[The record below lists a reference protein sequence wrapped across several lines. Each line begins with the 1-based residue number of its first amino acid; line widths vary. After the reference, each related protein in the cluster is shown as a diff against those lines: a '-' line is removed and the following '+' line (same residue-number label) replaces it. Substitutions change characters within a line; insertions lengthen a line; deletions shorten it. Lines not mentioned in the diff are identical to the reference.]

1 VTPKAILSAL
11 LFVAAFMLA
20 SPGGANAQASGISP
34 NTTLEGL
41 TVVAPSE
48 PDAKRLPS
56 IVFKFVQSHG
66 APGRIDQLTR
76 WGSPPCPTTA
86 GLPEDFNTFV
96 SKRVVEVAS
105 QVGAPTNKKPACK
118 MNLLIIF
125 TDQPQ
130 ALLDK
135 VRRQRP
141 QLLGFHY
148 AAQAKRLATIN
159 RPIQAW
165 YVTGTKSS
173 RPSPNN
179 DLGGLVKLD
188 DPFEPM
194 AGGSP
199 GSRLTSHVSSEF
211 LAALVVVDTTKTAG
225 QKIGAIADHVA
236 VLSLTRPS
244 QPRPCGELPSILD
257 VMNPDCSSDRGVDAI
272 TPWDLAYLKALYR
285 VDSEEYLPMQQGRI
299 VGRMVRDAKERQP
312 ASDQPR

>member
-1 VTPKAILSAL
+1 MAPRAILSAL
-11 LFVAAFMLA
+11 LFVPAVFLAF
-20 SPGGANAQASGISP
+20 PGSANAQASGGSP
-34 NTTLEGL
+34 NSTVEGL
-41 TVVAPSE
+41 TVVAPRQ
-48 PDAKRLPS
+48 PDAEQLPH

-76 WGSPPCPTTA
+76 WGTPPCPTTA
-86 GLPEDFNTFV
+86 GLPESFNTFV

-118 MNLLIIF
+118 MNLLIVF

-165 YVTGTKSS
+165 YVTGTTSS
-173 RPSPNN
+173 RPSANN
-179 DLGGLVKLD
+179 DLGGLVQLD

-194 AGGSP
+194 SGGAP
-199 GSRLTSHVSSEF
+199 GSRLTSHISSEF
-211 LAALVVVDTTKTAG
+211 LAALVVVDTSKTAG
-225 QKIGAIADHVA
+225 RKIGAIADHVA

-257 VMNPDCSSDRGVDAI
+257 TMNPDCPSERGVEAL
-272 TPWDLAYLKALYR
+272 TQWDLAYLKALYR
-285 VDSEEYLPMQQGRI
+285 IDAEEYLPAQQGRI
-299 VGRMVRDAKERQP
+299 VSRMVREVKDR
-312 ASDQPR
+312 